1 MTDRNESPETLE
13 GKLATRF
20 SQMRQ
25 QDRTQLPAFPDA
37 GQLVNREARG
47 RKSGKR
53 AWLYTAAAAGV
64 AALAVLLYPAADDP
78 AEIYSEIMAA
88 NVMTT
93 DQLLLVAPG
102 ILPEITEAPGLFDAD
117 LSLEQTQ
124 MAN

>member
-1 MTDRNESPETLE
+1 MTDSNESPETLE
-13 GKLATRF
+13 EKLATRF

-25 QDRTQLPAFPDA
+25 EDRTQLPAFPDA
-37 GQLVNREARG
+37 GQLANREEQG
-47 RKSGKR
+47 RTTGKR

-78 AEIYSEIMAA
+78 AQIYIEVMAA

-93 DQLLLVAPG
+93 DQLLLVTPAV
-102 ILPEITEAPGLFDAD
+102 LPETAEAPGLFDAD